1 MSKPHRGP
9 DRTNRSEATTVR
21 KSTHDKGA
29 VVSLAGR
36 LYTCDLCWL
45 RTFAGEGTTVF
56 IKTVYVVL
64 QVYSAL
70 TAALADTAMENILMK
85 S

>member
-1 MSKPHRGP
+1 M
-9 DRTNRSEATTVR
+9 
-21 KSTHDKGA
+21 
-29 VVSLAGR
+29 VSLAGP

-56 IKTVYVVL
+56 IKTVYMVL

-70 TAALADTAMENILMK
+70 TAALANTAKNIDEELMYFN
-85 S
+85 